1 MRMRTVLLS
10 IILATPASAWEA
22 TVGQICTLSHSTD
35 QAEIFLTYDPSQPL
49 YTLTVTRKTEGWTQ
63 TPWFAMRFDGSRPIE
78 IATPR
83 HVLSDNAASLTV
95 TDTGFG
101 NVLDGLEYN
110 QTAYAFTQD
119 GLAEF
124 PLDGAAPEV
133 RIFRDCAGA
142 QLS

>member
-1 MRMRTVLLS
+1 MRFVFLSLL
-10 IILATPASAWEA
+10 LATPATAWEA
-22 TVGQICTLSHSTD
+22 TVGSICTLSHDTST
-35 QAEIFLTYDPSQPL
+35 AEIFLTYDPAQPL
-49 YTLTVTRKTEGWTQ
+49 YTLTITRKTEGWTQ
-63 TPWFAMRFDGSRPIE
+63 APWFAMRFDGPNPIE

-83 HVLSDNAASLTV
+83 HVLSENAESLTV

-119 GLAEF
+119 KLTEF
-124 PLDGAAPEV
+124 PLDGAAPQV

>member
-1 MRMRTVLLS
+1 MRAVLLS
-10 IILATPASAWEA
+10 LILATPATAWEA
-22 TVGQICTLSHSTD
+22 TVGPTCTLSHDTGT
-35 QAEIFLTYDPSQPL
+35 AEIFLTYDPAQPL
-49 YTLTVTRKTEGWTQ
+49 YTLTITRKAEGWTQ
-63 TPWFAMRFDGSRPIE
+63 TPWFAMRFDGPNPIE

-83 HVLSDNAASLTV
+83 HVLSGNAASLTV
-95 TDTGFG
+95 ADAGFG

-119 GLAEF
+119 RMTEF
-124 PLDGAAPEV
+124 PLNGAAPQV

>member
-1 MRMRTVLLS
+1 MRILMFSLLFG
-10 IILATPASAWEA
+10 TPAAAWQA
-22 TVGQICTLSHSTD
+22 TIGEICTLAHETVSAH
-35 QAEIFLTYDPSQPL
+35 IFLTYDPSEPL
-49 YTLTVTRKTEGWTQ
+49 YTLTVTRKTDAWTPA
-63 TPWFAMRFDGSRPIE
+63 PWFAMRFEGPRQIE

-83 HVLSDNAASLTV
+83 HALSDDASGLTV

-110 QTAYAFTQD
+110 ATAYAFTQD
-119 GLAEF
+119 RITQF

-133 RIFRDCAGA
+133 RKFRECAGA

>member
-1 MRMRTVLLS
+1 MRIALLS
-10 IILATPASAWEA
+10 LILATPAAAWEA
-22 TVGQICTLSHSTD
+22 AVGSICTLSHDTE
-35 QAEIFLTYDPSQPL
+35 QAEILLTYDPAQPL
-49 YTLTVTRKTEGWTQ
+49 YTLTITRKDGGWTQ
-63 TPWFAMRFDGSRPIE
+63 TPWFAMRFDGPNPIE

-83 HVLSDNAASLTV
+83 HVLSGNAASLTV

-119 GLAEF
+119 GSTVF
-124 PLDGAAPEV
+124 PLDGAAPQV